1 MLEGLE
7 PPVKIGA
14 CKIRTIHDA
23 LKPEDQE
30 MLKKALANP
39 LWTHS
44 GLARELCDRGLQI
57 SDQALRMHR
66 LGRCTCARKS

>member
-1 MLEGLE
+1 MLEGLT
-7 PPVKIGA
+7 PPVKLGA

-23 LKPEDQE
+23 IEPKDQE
-30 MLKKALANP
+30 MLKQALANP

-44 GLARELCDRGLQI
+44 GLARELTDRGLPI
-57 SDQALRMHR
+57 SDQALRTHR